1 MKISEVVQQNKIV
14 AEEEGPSWLQS
25 AGDVYRTIT
34 GGQFFDKVKATIG
47 MNFGNQKARLE
58 YNNIVMSG
66 ALTQSFLANT
76 SAGGNKTPD
85 SEDLAQFLIDAD
97 INPDAIQMAFQKVT
111 PGKAPDPE
119 QMSGSSADSMDP
131 EVDYD
136 KPAYQRK
143 LDKEAQAQGNE
154 LNKNMDK
161 PAPKVQG
168 DQGLVDADGKLIQP
182 ESVIYEENK
191 VLNKKEIL
199 GIIKQAVSNATA
211 KGRFLNISI
220 PRSARNPELTAKQLV
235 QAVANDQKQ
244 NATGTTG
251 TGDAEVYQAVKDIKS
266 MSPEQRAQLT
276 KELQA

>member
-14 AEEEGPSWLQS
+14 AEANWLQA

-47 MNFGNQKARLE
+47 SNFGNQKATLE
-58 YNNIVMSG
+58 YNNIVMTG
-66 ALTQSFLANT
+66 ALVQSFLANT
-76 SAGGNKTPD
+76 SAGGNKNPS
-85 SEDLAQFLIDAD
+85 SEDLAQFLIDAQ

-119 QMSGSSADSMDP
+119 QSEPNTFGDP
-131 EVDYD
+131 DVDYD
-136 KPAYQRK
+136 KPTYLRNREKAEKDALEKQK
-143 LDKEAQAQGNE
+143 QQAPE
-154 LNKNMDK
+154 K
-161 PAPKVQG
+161 PKQTVQG
-168 DQGLVDADGKLIQP
+168 DQGIVDADGKLIQP

-199 GIIKQAVSNATA
+199 AIIKQAVTNATA

-220 PRSARNPELTAKQLV
+220 PQSARNPQLSAKQLV

-244 NATGTTG
+244 NATDTTG
-251 TGDAEVYQAVKDIKS
+251 TGDAEVFQAVKDIKS

-276 KELQA
+276 KELQG

>member
-14 AEEEGPSWLQS
+14 AEAGWLQS

-34 GGQFFDKVKATIG
+34 GGQFFDKVKATLG
-47 MNFGNQKARLE
+47 ANFGNQKARLE

-66 ALTQSFLANT
+66 ALAQSFLANT
-76 SAGGNKTPD
+76 SAGGNKNPS

-119 QMSGSSADSMDP
+119 QSEPNTFGDP
-131 EVDYD
+131 DVDYD

-143 LDKEAQAQGNE
+143 LDKEAQAQFDQE
-154 LNKNMDK
+154 QEQLKNIDK
-161 PAPKVQG
+161 PNPKVQG
-168 DQGLVDADGKLIQP
+168 DQGILDADGKLIQP

-199 GIIKQAVSNATA
+199 AIIKQAVSNATA

-220 PRSARNPELTAKQLV
+220 PQSARNPQLTAKQLV
-235 QAVANDQKQ
+235 QAVAN
-244 NATGTTG
+244 ATDTTG
-251 TGDAEVYQAVKDIKS
+251 TGDAEVFQAVKDIKS

-276 KELQA
+276 KELQG

>member
-1 MKISEVVQQNKIV
+1 MKISEVIQQNKVV
-14 AEEEGPSWLQS
+14 AEADGEPVGWLQT

-34 GGQFFDKVKATIG
+34 GGQFFAKAKATLG
-47 MNFGNQKARLE
+47 ANFGSQKARLE

-66 ALTQSFLANT
+66 ALAQSFLANT
-76 SAGGNKTPD
+76 SAGGNKNPG
-85 SEDLAQFLIDAD
+85 SEDLAQFLIDAQ

-119 QMSGSSADSMDP
+119 QLSGSSANSMDP
-131 EVDYD
+131 DVDYD

-143 LDKEAQAQGNE
+143 AEKDALEKQKQQAPE
-154 LNKNMDK
+154 K
-161 PAPKVQG
+161 PTPKVQG
-168 DQGLVDADGKLIQP
+168 NQGILDADGKLIQP

-199 GIIKQAVSNATA
+199 AIIKQAVSNATA

-220 PRSARNPELTAKQLV
+220 PQSARNPQLTAKQLV

-244 NATGTTG
+244 NDSGATG
-251 TGDAEVYQAVKDIKS
+251 TGDAEVFQAVKDIKS

>member
-14 AEEEGPSWLQS
+14 AEAGWLQS

-34 GGQFFDKVKATIG
+34 GGQFFDKVKATLG
-47 MNFGNQKARLE
+47 ANFGNQKARLE

-66 ALTQSFLANT
+66 ALAQSFLANT
-76 SAGGNKTPD
+76 SAGGNKNPS

-111 PGKAPDPE
+111 PGKAPDPD
-119 QMSGSSADSMDP
+119 SGSSANSMDP
-131 EVDYD
+131 DVDYD

-143 LDKEAQAQGNE
+143 LDKEAQAQGDE
-154 LNKNMDK
+154 IIKNIDK
-161 PAPKVQG
+161 PNPKVQG
-168 DQGLVDADGKLIQP
+168 NQGILDADGKLIQP

-199 GIIKQAVSNATA
+199 AIIKQAVSNATA

-220 PRSARNPELTAKQLV
+220 PQSARNPQLSAKQLV

-244 NATGTTG
+244 NDSGATG

>member
-14 AEEEGPSWLQS
+14 AEAGWLQS

-34 GGQFFDKVKATIG
+34 GGQFFDKVKATLG
-47 MNFGNQKARLE
+47 ANFGNQKARLE

-66 ALTQSFLANT
+66 ALAQSFLANT
-76 SAGGNKTPD
+76 SAGGNKNPS

-119 QMSGSSADSMDP
+119 QSEPNTFGDP
-131 EVDYD
+131 DVDYD

-143 LDKEAQAQGNE
+143 LDKEAQAQFDQE
-154 LNKNMDK
+154 QEQLKNIDK
-161 PAPKVQG
+161 PNPKVQG
-168 DQGLVDADGKLIQP
+168 NQGILDADGKLIQP

-199 GIIKQAVSNATA
+199 AIIKQAVSNATA

-220 PRSARNPELTAKQLV
+220 PQSARNPELTAKQLV

-244 NATGTTG
+244 NATDTTG
-251 TGDAEVYQAVKDIKS
+251 PGDAEVFQAVKDIKS

-276 KELQA
+276 KELQG

>member
-14 AEEEGPSWLQS
+14 AEANWLQA
-25 AGDVYRTIT
+25 AGDIYRTIT

-47 MNFGNQKARLE
+47 SNFGNQKATLE
-58 YNNIVMSG
+58 YNNIVMTG
-66 ALTQSFLANT
+66 ALVQSFLANT
-76 SAGGNKTPD
+76 SAGGNKNPS
-85 SEDLAQFLIDAD
+85 SEDLSQFLIDAQ

-111 PGKAPDPE
+111 PGKAPEWTGPE
-119 QMSGSSADSMDP
+119 SGSSANSMDP
-131 EVDYD
+131 DVDYD

-143 LDKEAQAQGNE
+143 AEKDKEEGPQQAPE
-154 LNKNMDK
+154 R
-161 PAPKVQG
+161 PKQTVQG
-168 DQGLVDADGKLIQP
+168 DQGIVDANGKTIQP

-199 GIIKQAVSNATA
+199 AIIKQAVTNATA

-220 PRSARNPELTAKQLV
+220 PQSARNPQLSAKQLV

-244 NATGTTG
+244 NATDTTG

-276 KELQA
+276 KELQG

>member
-1 MKISEVVQQNKIV
+1 MKISEVIQQNKVV
-14 AEEEGPSWLQS
+14 AEADVKPVGWLQT

-34 GGQFFDKVKATIG
+34 GGQFFAKAKATLG
-47 MNFGNQKARLE
+47 ANFGNQKARLE

-66 ALTQSFLANT
+66 ALAQSFLANT
-76 SAGGNKTPD
+76 SAGGNKNPG
-85 SEDLAQFLIDAD
+85 SEDLAQFLIDAQ

-119 QMSGSSADSMDP
+119 QLSGSSANSMDP
-131 EVDYD
+131 DVDYD

-143 LDKEAQAQGNE
+143 LDKEAQAQFDQEQYELGLDPSGN
-154 LNKNMDK
+154 K
-161 PAPKVQG
+161 
-168 DQGLVDADGKLIQP
+168 IQP

-199 GIIKQAVSNATA
+199 AIIKQAVSNATA

-220 PRSARNPELTAKQLV
+220 PQSARNPQLTAKQLV
-235 QAVANDQKQ
+235 AAVDQEQ
-244 NATGTTG
+244 QGATVM
-251 TGDAEVYQAVKDIKS
+251 TGDAEVFQAVKDIKS

>member
-14 AEEEGPSWLQS
+14 AEAGWLQS

-34 GGQFFDKVKATIG
+34 GGQFFDKVKATLG
-47 MNFGNQKARLE
+47 ANFGNQKARLE

-66 ALTQSFLANT
+66 ALAQSFLANT
-76 SAGGNKTPD
+76 SAGGNKNPS

-119 QMSGSSADSMDP
+119 QSEPNTFGDP
-131 EVDYD
+131 DVDYD

-143 LDKEAQAQGNE
+143 LDKEAQAQFDQE
-154 LNKNMDK
+154 QEQLKNIDK
-161 PAPKVQG
+161 PNPKVQG
-168 DQGLVDADGKLIQP
+168 DQGILDADGKLIQP

-199 GIIKQAVSNATA
+199 AIIKQAVSNATA

-220 PRSARNPELTAKQLV
+220 PQSARNPELTAKQLV

-244 NATGTTG
+244 NATDTTG
-251 TGDAEVYQAVKDIKS
+251 PGDAEVFQAVKDIKS

-276 KELQA
+276 KELQG

>member
-1 MKISEVVQQNKIV
+1 MKISEVIQQNKVV
-14 AEEEGPSWLQS
+14 AEADGESVGWLQT

-34 GGQFFDKVKATIG
+34 GGQFFAKAKATLG
-47 MNFGNQKARLE
+47 ANFGNQKARLE

-66 ALTQSFLANT
+66 ALAQSFLANT
-76 SAGGNKTPD
+76 SAGGNKNPG
-85 SEDLAQFLIDAD
+85 SEDLAQFLIDAQ

-119 QMSGSSADSMDP
+119 QLSGSSANSMDP
-131 EVDYD
+131 DVDYD

-143 LDKEAQAQGNE
+143 AEKDALEKQKQQAPE
-154 LNKNMDK
+154 K
-161 PAPKVQG
+161 PTPKVQG
-168 DQGLVDADGKLIQP
+168 NQGIVDADGKLIQP

-199 GIIKQAVSNATA
+199 AIIKQAVSNATA

-220 PRSARNPELTAKQLV
+220 PQSARNPQLTAKQLV
-235 QAVANDQKQ
+235 AAVDQEQ
-244 NATGTTG
+244 QGPTVM
-251 TGDAEVYQAVKDIKS
+251 TGDAEVFQAVKDIKS

>member
-14 AEEEGPSWLQS
+14 AEAEPREPGWLER
-25 AGDVYRTIT
+25 ADDVYRTIA
-34 GGQFFDKVKATIG
+34 GGQFFDKVKATLG
-47 MNFGNQKARLE
+47 ANFGNEKARLE

-66 ALTQSFLANT
+66 ALVQSFLAIT
-76 SAGGNKTPD
+76 SAGGNKNPN

-119 QMSGSSADSMDP
+119 PESSANSMDP
-131 EVDYD
+131 NIDYD

-143 LDKEAQAQGNE
+143 AEKDKEQGQQ
-154 LNKNMDK
+154 
-161 PAPKVQG
+161 PAPERPKQNPSFDG
-168 DQGLVDADGKLIQP
+168 GILDANGRLMQP

-199 GIIKQAVSNATA
+199 GIVKQAVTNASA
-211 KGRFLNISI
+211 KGRFNSISI
-220 PRSARNPELTAKQLV
+220 PASARNPELTAKQLV
-235 QAVANDQKQ
+235 QAVANGQKQ
-244 NATGTTG
+244 DATGTTG
-251 TGDAEVYQAVKDIKS
+251 PGDAEVYQAVKNIKS

>member
-14 AEEEGPSWLQS
+14 AEAGWLQS

-34 GGQFFDKVKATIG
+34 GGQFFDKVKATLG
-47 MNFGNQKARLE
+47 ANFGNQKARLE

-66 ALTQSFLANT
+66 ALAQSFLANT
-76 SAGGNKTPD
+76 SAGGNKNPS

-111 PGKAPDPE
+111 PGKAPDPD
-119 QMSGSSADSMDP
+119 SGSSANSMDP
-131 EVDYD
+131 DVDYD

-143 LDKEAQAQGNE
+143 LDKEAQAQFDQE
-154 LNKNMDK
+154 QEQLKNIDK
-161 PAPKVQG
+161 PNPKVQG
-168 DQGLVDADGKLIQP
+168 DQGILDADGKLIQP

-199 GIIKQAVSNATA
+199 AIIKQAVSNATA

-220 PRSARNPELTAKQLV
+220 PQSARNPQLTAKQLV

-244 NATGTTG
+244 NATDTTG
-251 TGDAEVYQAVKDIKS
+251 PGDAEVFQAVKDIKS

-276 KELQA
+276 KELQG

>member
-1 MKISEVVQQNKIV
+1 MKISEVIQQNKVV
-14 AEEEGPSWLQS
+14 AEADGESVGWLQT

-34 GGQFFDKVKATIG
+34 GGQFFAKAKATLG
-47 MNFGNQKARLE
+47 ANFGNQKARLE

-66 ALTQSFLANT
+66 ALAQSFLANT
-76 SAGGNKTPD
+76 SAGGNKNPG
-85 SEDLAQFLIDAD
+85 SEDLAQFLIDAQ

-119 QMSGSSADSMDP
+119 QLSGSSANSMDP
-131 EVDYD
+131 DVDYD

-143 LDKEAQAQGNE
+143 AEKDALEKQKQQAPE
-154 LNKNMDK
+154 K
-161 PAPKVQG
+161 PTPKVQG
-168 DQGLVDADGKLIQP
+168 NQGIVDADGKLIQP

-199 GIIKQAVSNATA
+199 AIIKQAVSNATA

-220 PRSARNPELTAKQLV
+220 PQSARNPQLTAKQLV
-235 QAVANDQKQ
+235 AAVDREQQ
-244 NATGTTG
+244 GATVM
-251 TGDAEVYQAVKDIKS
+251 TGDAEVFQAVKDIKS

>member
-14 AEEEGPSWLQS
+14 AEAGWLQS

-34 GGQFFDKVKATIG
+34 GGQFFDKVKATLG
-47 MNFGNQKARLE
+47 ANFGNQKARLE

-66 ALTQSFLANT
+66 ALAQSFLANT
-76 SAGGNKTPD
+76 SAGGNKNPS
-85 SEDLAQFLIDAD
+85 SEDLAQFLIDAQ

-119 QMSGSSADSMDP
+119 QSEPNTFGDP
-131 EVDYD
+131 DVDYD

-143 LDKEAQAQGNE
+143 LDKEAQAQFDQE
-154 LNKNMDK
+154 QEQLKNIDK
-161 PAPKVQG
+161 PNPKVQG
-168 DQGLVDADGKLIQP
+168 DQGILDADGKLIQP

-199 GIIKQAVSNATA
+199 AIIKQAVSNATA

-220 PRSARNPELTAKQLV
+220 PQSARNPELTAKQLV

-244 NATGTTG
+244 NATDTTG
-251 TGDAEVYQAVKDIKS
+251 PGDAEVFQAVKDIKS

-276 KELQA
+276 KELQG

>member
-1 MKISEVVQQNKIV
+1 MKISEVIQQNKVV
-14 AEEEGPSWLQS
+14 AEADGESVGWLQT

-34 GGQFFDKVKATIG
+34 GGQFFAKAKATLG
-47 MNFGNQKARLE
+47 ANFGNQKARLE

-66 ALTQSFLANT
+66 ALAQSFLANT
-76 SAGGNKTPD
+76 SAGGNKNPG
-85 SEDLAQFLIDAD
+85 SEDLAQFLIDAQ

-119 QMSGSSADSMDP
+119 QLSGSSANSMDP
-131 EVDYD
+131 DVDYD

-143 LDKEAQAQGNE
+143 AEKDALEKQKQQAPE
-154 LNKNMDK
+154 K
-161 PAPKVQG
+161 PTPKVQG
-168 DQGLVDADGKLIQP
+168 NQGIVDADGKLIQP
-182 ESVIYEENK
+182 ESVIYEENR

-199 GIIKQAVSNATA
+199 AIIKQAVSNATA

-220 PRSARNPELTAKQLV
+220 PQSARNPQLTAKQLV
-235 QAVANDQKQ
+235 AAVDQEQ
-244 NATGTTG
+244 QGPTVM
-251 TGDAEVYQAVKDIKS
+251 TGDAEVFQAVKDIKS

>member
-14 AEEEGPSWLQS
+14 AEAGWLQS

-47 MNFGNQKARLE
+47 SNFGNQKATLE
-58 YNNIVMSG
+58 YNNIVMTGS
-66 ALTQSFLANT
+66 LVQSFLANT
-76 SAGGNKTPD
+76 SAGGNKNPS
-85 SEDLAQFLIDAD
+85 SEDLAQFLIDAN

-143 LDKEAQAQGNE
+143 LDKEAQAQGPQRRTARHP
-154 LNKNMDK
+154 DK

-168 DQGLVDADGKLIQP
+168 NQGLVDADGNLIQP

-199 GIIKQAVSNATA
+199 GIVKQAVTNATA

-220 PRSARNPELTAKQLV
+220 PQSARNPQLSAKQLV

-276 KELQA
+276 KELQG